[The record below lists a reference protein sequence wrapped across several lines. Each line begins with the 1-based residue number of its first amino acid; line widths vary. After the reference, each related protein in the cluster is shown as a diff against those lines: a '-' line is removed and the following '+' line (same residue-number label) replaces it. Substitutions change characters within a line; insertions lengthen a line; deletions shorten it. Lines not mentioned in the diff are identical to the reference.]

1 MKTLINFENSYYK
14 TCENNVIFLKNLLK
28 DKDIIDIGSNIGLF
42 SLAICKNIN
51 FNTINL
57 FEPAKDYFDYSKELL
72 KKYDNIDYHN
82 IALGNKED
90 NGVLFKNPGENIGWN
105 TLYTKDPMQNNN
117 FINKMIKEKVL
128 IKKLDNYNFKNID
141 FIKIDVEGY
150 ECEVLKGAMDTI
162 KKFKPYIFIEVSWG
176 TNHPNWDENKKIYNE
191 IFEIGYEKLIFKD
204 KTEDLLLKPLPLNT

>member
-1 MKTLINFENSYYK
+1 MNIENFKNLQYN
-14 TCENNVIFLKNLLK
+14 TCKNHVIFLKNLLEG
-28 DKDIIDIGSNIGLF
+28 KDIIDIGSNIGLF
-42 SLAICKNIN
+42 SLAICENIN

-57 FEPAKDYFDYSKELL
+57 FEPAKDYFNYSKKLL
-72 KKYDNIDYHN
+72 NNYNNIYYHN
-82 IALGNKED
+82 FALGNKED
-90 NGVLFKNPGENIGWN
+90 NGLLFKNPEENIGWN
-105 TLYTKDPMQNNN
+105 TLNTEDPMQTNN
-117 FINKMIKEKVL
+117 FINKMIKEEVL

-204 KTEDLLLKPLPLNT
+204 KTEDFLLKPLPSNT